1 MRDDSPGVVFLTG
14 LPGAGKTTVARAL
27 ARSFSRG
34 AHVEEDWVWWW
45 LTMSGAAGHGDE
57 DAFKRER
64 GQVFLRHVGSLV
76 DNFAAEGFVP
86 IVDGA
91 IVRRSWLGDRLA
103 QTQTRPALLVV
114 LAPSEETSRSRD
126 ANRSGVTFYEE
137 YPDFS
142 NSLAKEFDGMGLW
155 VDSDGLSLERPLR
168 SSSATSRSP
177 CSTRGDSPPGPFGD
191 RPGCRPERR
200 FRGSLSDVRV
210 SRNSA
215 SEHCGR
221 RRPRSWQCAVQGA
234 TRTFL
239 ECAMRS

>member
-1 MRDDSPGVVFLTG
+1 MPRGSPLPSHRLARNRDVDAEAAAAVPSPVRDDSPGVVFVTG

-91 IVRRSWLGDRLA
+91 IMRRSWLGDRLA

-126 ANRSGVTFYEE
+126 ANRSGATFYDE
-137 YPDFS
+137 YPDFA
-142 NSLAKEFDGMGLW
+142 NSLTKEFDGIGLW
-155 VDSDGLSLERPLR
+155 VDSDGLSLEE
-168 SSSATSRSP
+168 T
-177 CSTRGDSPPGPFGD
+177 
-191 RPGCRPERR
+191 
-200 FRGSLSDVRV
+200 V
-210 SRNSA
+210 
-215 SEHCGR
+215 
-221 RRPRSWQCAVQGA
+221 AVILGN
-234 TRTFL
+234 L
-239 ECAMRS
+239 EVAVLDDE